1 MSRPSS
7 LEVLMGPMFA
17 GKSSAIQS
25 IVRRHQALGRRVF
38 VVTHTIDTR
47 YTTEPTITNHDGQ
60 VLPAIAT
67 SSLMKLLGHVAYGS
81 SDLVVIDEAQFFED
95 LIPFALQVVEIDKK
109 DCVVVGLDGDSER
122 RPFGHLLE
130 LLPLCDRVQKLT
142 GFCKR
147 CGDGTPGLFSFAHT
161 SNSSIVHVGGAEAY
175 STLCRTHYL
184 ESKGGTPST
193 K

>member
-60 VLPAIAT
+60 VLPAIDT
-67 SSLMKLLGHVAYGS
+67 SSLMKLLGHVEYGS
-81 SDLVVIDEAQFFED
+81 SHLVVIDEAQFFED
-95 LIPFALQVVEIDKK
+95 LIPFVLQVVETDKK

-147 CGDGTPGLFSFAHT
+147 CGDGTPGLFSFAHSSNT
-161 SNSSIVHVGGAEAY
+161 SIIHVGGAEAY